1 MEWGK
6 GEDRGHI
13 CSWHL
18 ELGEVSGRFPIFII
32 TDSGAARESDGD
44 PISCVSLRFGE
55 FSSCDLPHGSFLW
68 VWDDKVRIV
77 DLVDF
82 QPARYLAGI
91 LEEKRCY
98 PIFPSQN
105 QT

>member
-1 MEWGK
+1 MCQSWWE
-6 GEDRGHI
+6 EFRRE

-55 FSSCDLPHGSFLW
+55 FSSCDLPHGSFL
-68 VWDDKVRIV
+68 
-77 DLVDF
+77 
-82 QPARYLAGI
+82 
-91 LEEKRCY
+91 LEG
-98 PIFPSQN
+98 S
-105 QT
+105 